1 MLALVGVPTSGTQG
15 TVCKHALGIV
25 ALALVAAS
33 QVFAAAPEIDRSAK
47 PEKAPEQAIVWHQN
61 VVPGPAVTLR
71 LKRVVNKSMVFQGS
85 LDREQKSANSYHET
99 DGFYLNALCAN
110 QEDGRDQMAFWR
122 TFTDRRRSEKLET
135 GKTIERALDNSNELI
150 DMGPNFS
157 IVGQSL
163 RCYAFDQQN
172 RIAYKTVQMVTLKD
186 GSYVHGNVLNED
198 AKRITIAT
206 DDEKFDI
213 LRERIAKVENIPQ
226 PHVCIN
232 EAPHY
237 MFPIFPE
244 RAVAPGDTWRFRV
257 PTIIPLEQG
266 LGAKVFPTQFDVIYN
281 ARLREVRDTPTGKV
295 ATIDYQIAG
304 VFDSALPEFAP
315 RFPEDFQVNSRITH
329 RVSGEGTAM
338 VDVER
343 GWMLDRH
350 ENFNFYFYGKT
361 NQSPEQKFDK
371 NGRLV
376 SEKPRKP
383 IENKAEVISRF
394 DLKLLLPGTRLKSGA
409 VVQSYD

>member
-1 MLALVGVPTSGTQG
+1 MLRQVAVLALLTTA
-15 TVCKHALGIV
+15 T
-25 ALALVAAS
+25 
-33 QVFAAAPEIDRSAK
+33 VFAAASDSDSNAK
-47 PEKAPEQAIVWHQN
+47 PERPPEPPIVWHQG

-71 LKRVVNKSMVFQGS
+71 MKRAVNKSMVYQGT
-85 LDREQKSANSYHET
+85 LEREQKSANSYKES

-163 RCYAFDQQN
+163 RCYSFDKQN

-186 GSYVHGNVLNED
+186 GSYVHGAVLNED

-213 LRERIAKVENIPQ
+213 LRDRIAKIENIPQ

-266 LGAKVFPTQFDVIYN
+266 LGAKVFPTQFDMIYN

-304 VFDSALPEFAP
+304 TFDSSQPEFAP
-315 RFPEDFQVNSRITH
+315 RFPDDFLANSRITH
-329 RVSGEGTAM
+329 RVSGEGTAQ

-343 GWMLDRH
+343 GWVLDRH
-350 ENFNFYFYGKT
+350 ESFNFFFYGKT

-383 IENKAEVISRF
+383 IESKAEVISRF

-409 VVQSYD
+409 MVQSYE